1 MPVTIIAISTALL
14 ALITALAGWR
24 QARIGAERSAALAEA
39 LTDALESS
47 LRTEAAEAGL
57 RADIAELRGRA
68 DRLTL
73 KQARIE
79 RHGTTGGYQDALKL
93 SQDGADDHILMDTC
107 GLTRGEA
114 QLIRNLYQPGEAAKA
129 H

>member
-1 MPVTIIAISTALL
+1 MPVTFIAVSTALL

-24 QARIGAERSAALAEA
+24 QARVAAERSAALAGA
-39 LTDALESS
+39 LADALESS
-47 LRTEAAEAGL
+47 LRAEAAEAGL
-57 RADIAELRGRA
+57 RADIADLRGRA

-79 RHGTTGGYQDALKL
+79 RHGTASGYQDAIKL
-93 SQDGADDHILMDTC
+93 SQDGADDNILMDTC

-114 QLIRNLYQPGEAAKA
+114 QLIRNLYQPGDVAQA

>member
-1 MPVTIIAISTALL
+1 MPVTFIAVSTAL
-14 ALITALAGWR
+14 AVWR
-24 QARIGAERSAALAEA
+24 QARIGAERAAALADA
-39 LTDALESS
+39 LADALESS
-47 LRTEAAEAGL
+47 LRAEAAEAGL

-79 RHGTTGGYQDALKL
+79 RHGTAGGYQDAIRL
-93 SQDGADDHILMDTC
+93 SQDGADDHVLMDTC

-114 QLIRNLYQPGEAAKA
+114 QLIRNLYQPDGVAQA